1 MKIKRNTNYLLYRI
15 VLTHI
20 LTLILFLGQKLNF
33 GTILLIWF
41 VTAVLPNFVLSFG
54 KNLKAVEIQNDKNI
68 CLIFNKYFKEVKEF
82 YDCNSLKFTYQTE
95 TGTRGAKS
103 MEFRIYKKDSER
115 SMISIGGFFD
125 GWTDDKISEIIE
137 ELNKIEI
144 KVIE

>member
-1 MKIKRNTNYLLYRI
+1 MIIKRNTNYLLYRI

-103 MEFRIYKKDSER
+103 MEFRIYKKDSEAYAW
-115 SMISIGGFFD
+115 F
-125 GWTDDKISEIIE
+125 
-137 ELNKIEI
+137 LLIEI
-144 KVIE
+144 GESYLMWNRSSSYASQRAIQI